1 MWFGEGRGRF
11 EGMDQPDFKSLS
23 SSFKIGL
30 NHSGVFSKFKVNTI
44 LNQPNLKEMIEIHPF
59 NYYSP
64 KDADKLIIGSFP
76 CYNGNDYGD
85 WFYRGSGRNDFW
97 KLLSDIFHLPVET
110 KEQMMELCDIN
121 HIAITDIA
129 YKIERTQDSCKDS
142 DLKIIEYN
150 ADGITTCLTQNIK
163 HLLFTSKFVEKHFKM
178 VYPNS
183 VIQSTVLLSPSPSA
197 SIYIGS
203 LPEYK
208 DMVRQAIINST
219 YDYRLLKYRSAFNNE
234 ESSNGQLKEK
244 VSKKELVVKHSIIP
258 DWGKCRA
265 IVLVYPYKMKDRE
278 YLMPFY
284 DKLLAYIPKD
294 IKIILVVRNLS
305 FSKEYR
311 QKCLNKGVTNELEFI
326 EIPQISDI
334 WIRDYAP
341 LTLTAIGRHF
351 PVKFE
356 YSPSYIEE
364 KYAKYIQADNE
375 AGRLIGEKCIDKGEF
390 SLYFRWDMGNLT
402 HNGKGTAIIT
412 NRLIKDNENVGV
424 DHELRGKLHVFI
436 GLSNI
441 IFIPVEPDDET
452 GHVDGMVRFIDDKV
466 VVIGA
471 YPTGSKNHMF
481 MEILASE
488 LKTDLGDD
496 YTVIRLM
503 NAEPE
508 DYISE
513 GISSAVGNHVNFLR
527 INDHIFFP
535 YYSDE
540 ISKQPLLDF
549 RYELEK
555 INLPIQIIPVDIP
568 EITELARKG
577 GVLNCISWQVFA

>member
-1 MWFGEGRGRF
+1 M
-11 EGMDQPDFKSLS
+11 
-23 SSFKIGL
+23 FKIGL
-30 NHSGVFSKFKVNTI
+30 NHLGVFCKFEAITI

-76 CYNGNDYGD
+76 CYNGNDYGE
-85 WFYRGSGRNDFW
+85 WFYCGSGRNDFW
-97 KLLSDIFHLPVET
+97 KLLSDIFHLPVEN

-129 YKIERTQDSCKDS
+129 YKIERIQNSCKDS

-150 ADGITTCLTQNIK
+150 ADGITKCLTQNIK
-163 HLLFTSKFVEKHFKM
+163 HLLFTSKFVEKHYKM

-183 VIQSTVLLSPSPSA
+183 VIESTVLLSPSPSA

-208 DMVRQAIINST
+208 DMLSRGLLNST
-219 YDYRLLKYRSAFNNE
+219 YDYRLLKYRSAFNIE
-234 ESSNGQLKEK
+234 ELSNGQLKDEMG
-244 VSKKELVVKHSIIP
+244 KKELVVMQCIIP

-284 DKLLAYIPKD
+284 DKLLKYIPKD
-294 IKIILVVRNLS
+294 IKIILVVRDLS
-305 FSKEYR
+305 FSKDYK
-311 QKCLNKGVTNELEFI
+311 QKCLNNGVINQLDFI

-341 LTLTAIGRHF
+341 LTLTAMGRNF

-356 YSPSYIEE
+356 YNPSYIEK
-364 KYAKYIQADNE
+364 KYAKYVQSDDE
-375 AGRLIGEKCIDKGEF
+375 AGRLVGEKCIGKGEF
-390 SLYFRWDMGNLT
+390 SLYFKWDMGNLT

-412 NRLIKDNENVGV
+412 NRLIKDNENVSV
-424 DHELRGKLHVFI
+424 VHELRDKLHVFI

-452 GHVDGMVRFIDDKV
+452 GHVDGMVRFIDEKV

-471 YPTGSKNHMF
+471 YPTHSKNHSF
-481 MEILASE
+481 MEILANE
-488 LKTDLGDD
+488 LEKDLGDD

-513 GISSAVGNHVNFLR
+513 GISSAVGNHMNFLR
-527 INDHIFFP
+527 INDHILFP

-540 ISKQPLLDF
+540 ISKQPFLDF
-549 RYELEK
+549 KSELDK
-555 INLPIQIIPVDIP
+555 NNLPLQVIPVDIP
-568 EITELARKG
+568 EINDLARKG
-577 GVLNCISWQVFA
+577 GVLNCISWQAFA